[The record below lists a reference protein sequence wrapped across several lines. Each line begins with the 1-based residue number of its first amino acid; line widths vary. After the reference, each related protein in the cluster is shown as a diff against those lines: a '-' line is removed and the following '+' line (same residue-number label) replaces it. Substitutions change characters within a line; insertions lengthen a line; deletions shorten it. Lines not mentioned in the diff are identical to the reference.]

1 MVNAVSL
8 DTRQALLQGK
18 HPHPTPC
25 HVYRVRKEGKTHRA
39 RLSWV
44 EMLLCSL

>member
-1 MVNAVSL
+1 MSL

-18 HPHPTPC
+18 QPPPPRPC

-39 RLSWV
+39 RLS
-44 EMLLCSL
+44 